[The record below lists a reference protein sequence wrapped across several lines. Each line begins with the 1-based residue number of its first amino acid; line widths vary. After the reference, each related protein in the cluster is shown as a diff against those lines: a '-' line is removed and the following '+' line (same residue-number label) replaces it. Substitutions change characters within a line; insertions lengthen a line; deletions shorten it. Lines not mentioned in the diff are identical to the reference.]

1 MRIEKNVYKKI
12 YNKYKRKDKF
22 RNFRTSKIGF
32 VVTVAIGSTLGFII
46 GSYSSKNLVLSIVAG
61 FALIVVMFLIIKLS
75 IKNFEKLYKFQDYQK
90 LAIISDHQPIA
101 TDYFPFIHLVKKYL
115 KREDVILW
123 SNIIT
128 SFFQEKKLVLT
139 KTDFIA
145 IMKLILNDPQV
156 DQVYRQ
162 YIPKS
167 LMITEDQYQK
177 LLNHLP
183 EGNIIQWNTFYGWE
197 SSPSFSTSPVLY
209 RTDTFLKEREVYDQ
223 AWKRILHEYPNPE
236 SLSKEMESQYNE
248 DLKTVNHSLEDHNSN
263 ILFLLNIAS
272 EDRNISK
279 DLDLPVAERYEKH
292 KKGEIT
298 YHEAYFKPSIRA
310 REIVQG
316 YIIEIK
322 NPINCIYPFIGKT
335 EGWTQTISN
344 EEYLELAE

>member
-1 MRIEKNVYKKI
+1 MHVEKEVYKKI
-12 YNKYKRKDKF
+12 YNKYKHKENL
-22 RNFRTSKIGF
+22 RNFRMSKFGTI
-32 VVTVAIGSTLGFII
+32 VIVAIGSALGFIL
-46 GSYSSKNLVLSIVAG
+46 GTYASENLVISIAMG
-61 FALIVVMFLIIKLS
+61 FALMVVIFGIFKQS
-75 IKNFEKLYKFQDYQK
+75 NKSFEKLYKFQNYQK
-90 LAIISDHQPIA
+90 LAIISDHPPIS

-115 KREDVILW
+115 KREDVALW

-145 IMKLILNDPQV
+145 IMKQIIPDPQV

-162 YIPKS
+162 YIPKP
-167 LMITEDQYQK
+167 LMIKEDQYQK

-183 EGNIIQWNTFYGWE
+183 DGNIIQWNTFYGWE

-209 RTDTFLKEREVYDQ
+209 RTDTFLKEKEVYDQ
-223 AWKRILHEYPNPE
+223 AWKRVLHEYPNPE
-236 SLSKEMESQYNE
+236 CLSEEMESQYNE

-263 ILFLLNIAS
+263 ILFLLNITS
-272 EDRNISK
+272 EDRKNSK

-292 KKGEIT
+292 ENGEIT

-310 REIVQG
+310 REIIKT
-316 YIIEIK
+316 YITEMIK
-322 NPINCIYPFIGKT
+322 PINCIYLDIGKT

-344 EEYLELAE
+344 EDYLKLVK